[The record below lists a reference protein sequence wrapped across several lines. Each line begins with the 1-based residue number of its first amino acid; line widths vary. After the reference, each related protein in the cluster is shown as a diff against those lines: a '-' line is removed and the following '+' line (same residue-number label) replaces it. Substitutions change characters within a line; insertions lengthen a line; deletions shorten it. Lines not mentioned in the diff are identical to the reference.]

1 MLFFVLDTDKD
12 EDPND
17 DGDVDLDSDIASQ
30 DMISQAEY
38 SARLRFL

>member
-38 SARLRFL
+38 SGRLRIL